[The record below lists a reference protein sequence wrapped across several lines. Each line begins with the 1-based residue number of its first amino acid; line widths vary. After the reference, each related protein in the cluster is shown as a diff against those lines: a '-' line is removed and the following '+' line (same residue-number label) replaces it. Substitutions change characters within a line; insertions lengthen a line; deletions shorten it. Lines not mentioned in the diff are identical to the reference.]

1 MITQYIK
8 RQSKDQLQEIELA
21 CADSWLNVNDA
32 SEADLLQVAHLTG
45 LQSTDLDDILDPHE
59 LPRLERVADNTII
72 FVRTPQDNS
81 SLKGGEKYLYTDPL
95 AIIINDHYFITLAMA
110 KNSCVSKLLQVE
122 TNITTA
128 ERGKVLI
135 YLLLLISEEFVS
147 EIRNVRKDVLA
158 MQRKVKKVTDRDI
171 LNLVEDE
178 EILNQYLSALVPMS
192 NVLENIISGR
202 RLNFH
207 PDDNELLEDVINST
221 RQSIDLCRV
230 NIKSIQSLR
239 DSYQIVFTNRLN
251 KTIKTL
257 TLLTILMTIP
267 MVISSIY
274 GMNIKLPLADHPQA
288 FLMVMFMALAG
299 MVTFIFYYRNKL

>member
-1 MITQYIK
+1 MITHYLK
-8 RQSKDQLQEIELA
+8 EKSNSKLENIDAPQN
-21 CADSWLNVNDA
+21 DSWLNVNNA
-32 SEADLLQVAHLTG
+32 SEEDLAQVASLTG
-45 LQSTDLDDILDPHE
+45 LRNADLDDILDPHE
-59 LPRLERVADNTII
+59 LPRLERVGDNTII

-95 AIIINDHYFITLAMA
+95 AIIINEKYFITLAMA
-110 KNSCVSKLLQVE
+110 NNSCVTKLLKVE

-192 NVLENIISGR
+192 NVLENIVSGR
-202 RLNFH
+202 RLTFF

-251 KTIKTL
+251 NTIKTL
-257 TLLTILMTIP
+257 TLFTILMTIP
-267 MVISSIY
+267 MVLSSIY
-274 GMNIKLPLADHPQA
+274 GMNIKLPMGEHPQA
-288 FLMVMFMALAG
+288 FLMLMAIAMSAMGAFVL
-299 MVTFIFYYRNKL
+299 YYRKKF